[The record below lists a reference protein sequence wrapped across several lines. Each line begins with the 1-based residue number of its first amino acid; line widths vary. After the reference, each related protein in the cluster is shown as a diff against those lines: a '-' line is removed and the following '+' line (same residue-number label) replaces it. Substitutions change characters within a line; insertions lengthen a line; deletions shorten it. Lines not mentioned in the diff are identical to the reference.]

1 MNALNRQKLTRW
13 LWGDDD
19 LADDAVDARKFEGDR
34 KLLLKIPSVV
44 ALGNRDNV
52 KAALELAEVAAKAE
66 TERKTNLN
74 TRGAA
79 VATVAG
85 IILTVATAVAK
96 PVFATQSPWAG
107 WTRDLMEYL
116 FLAALVFVAS
126 ALVMA
131 VVMVLRPGRGVRTKT
146 AVGAAVVNVWLQ
158 DRGDIALATAADT
171 QIQVFWLDRLLR
183 AMPTWH
189 HRNRS
194 KARWLRRAWMVL
206 MFGIILIAAA
216 GVFILARL
224 RQPTGNETA
233 IPSEIGGRE
242 IAAVI
247 ALTGIVV
254 WLLLRFDLVAARR
267 RRGAERQERQQA
279 KAEGQEIVGLLVPP
293 EELTTL
299 REAVLRYYDDLYRG
313 VPNSG
318 TTNLMRRPDPA
329 ASSLAGDSLV
339 AGGSGTRLA
348 ARGPPGAT
356 ASEDWAVALYRQDS
370 GKDSLTARVEIG
382 RLVMQLRPLDA
393 PVDWAGQRRGVP
405 LVSRAELSKAA
416 DALIGFYLA
425 DRRTDDELLRE
436 VLAKW
441 AELEE
446 LPARARGRNFRDL
459 LRGGRAALAADGE
472 YQARM
477 ERYVA
482 AWRRWLDW

>member
-1 MNALNRQKLTRW
+1 VNAPNGQKLTRW

-19 LADDAVDARKFEGDR
+19 LADDALDARKFEDDR

-44 ALGNRDNV
+44 ARGNRDNV
-52 KAALELAEVAAKAE
+52 KAALELAEAAAKAE
-66 TERKTNLN
+66 TERETNLN

-96 PVFATQSPWAG
+96 PVFATESPWTG
-107 WTRDLMEYL
+107 WTRDLMERL

-171 QIQVFWLDRLLR
+171 QIQVLWLDRLLR

-224 RQPTGNETA
+224 REATGTETA

-242 IAAVI
+242 VAAVI
-247 ALTGIVV
+247 AVTGILV
-254 WLLLRFDLVAARR
+254 WLLLRFDLLIAARR
-267 RRGAERQERQQA
+267 PRGVERQERQQA
-279 KAEGQEIVGLLVPP
+279 KVEAQEIVGLLVPP

-299 REAVLRYYDDLYRG
+299 REAVLRYYDDLYGG
-313 VPNSG
+313 VANSR
-318 TTNLMRRPDPA
+318 TANLMRRPDPA

-339 AGGSGTRLA
+339 AGDSSTRPA
-348 ARGPPGAT
+348 ARGPLGAT

-370 GKDSLTARVEIG
+370 GKDPLTARVEIG
-382 RLVMQLRPLDA
+382 RLVMQLSTPT
-393 PVDWAGQRRGVP
+393 GV
-405 LVSRAELSKAA
+405 
-416 DALIGFYLA
+416 
-425 DRRTDDELLRE
+425 
-436 VLAKW
+436 
-441 AELEE
+441 
-446 LPARARGRNFRDL
+446 
-459 LRGGRAALAADGE
+459 RGGVSGA
-472 YQARM
+472 
-477 ERYVA
+477 V
-482 AWRRWLDW
+482 